1 MMIETT
7 SRGGKSRLPP
17 RDPKGGRPPRS
28 VAAKLGAHILDTALE
43 QFIRQG
49 VEATSMEAIASAA
62 SVSKRTLYARF
73 GSKMDLIVASI
84 DYGVAKHL
92 NPLSSRGGGG
102 SLHERLL
109 DVGARFLDLA
119 LKPEVIGLEAL
130 VAWVA
135 KEQPTLRKVV
145 HERGV
150 DMAIA
155 IVEQILEDGARRGEV
170 VLKDRAFSAAFV
182 LDALVTVPRDRIVVS
197 MRLGD
202 TKAAKDA
209 YLRDAVDLILKG
221 LSPRSE

>member
-1 MMIETT
+1 MIKET
-7 SRGGKSRLPP
+7 SRAGENKLPP
-17 RDPKGGRPPRS
+17 RDPKGGRPPQDI
-28 VAAKLGAHILDTALE
+28 AARLGAHILDAALQ

-73 GSKMDLIVASI
+73 GSKMDLLVASI
-84 DYGVAKHL
+84 EYGVAKHL
-92 NPLSSRGGGG
+92 NPLSSRGGGA

-119 LKPEVIGLEAL
+119 LKPEVIGMEAL
-130 VAWVA
+130 VTWIAN
-135 KEQPTLRKVV
+135 EQPTLREVV

-150 DMAIA
+150 AIAIA
-155 IVEQILEDGARRGEV
+155 IVEQILEDGARQGEV
-170 VLKDRAFSAAFV
+170 VLKDKTFTAAFV

-202 TKAAKDA
+202 TKAAKRA
-209 YLRDAVDLILKG
+209 YLQGAIDLILTG
-221 LSPRSE
+221 LSPRTD

>member
-1 MMIETT
+1 MIKTT
-7 SRGGKSRLPP
+7 SRSGKSRLPP

-28 VAAKLGAHILDTALE
+28 VAAKLGAHILDAALE

-73 GSKMDLIVASI
+73 GSKMDLLVASI
-84 DYGVAKHL
+84 EYGVAKHL

-119 LKPEVIGLEAL
+119 LKPEVIGMEAL
-130 VAWVA
+130 VTWIAN
-135 KEQPTLRKVV
+135 EQPTLREVV
-145 HERGV
+145 HERGIA
-150 DMAIA
+150 MAIA
-155 IVEQILEDGARRGEV
+155 IVEQILEDGARQGEV
-170 VLKDRAFSAAFV
+170 VLKDKTFTAAFV

-197 MRLGD
+197 MRLDD
-202 TKAAKDA
+202 TKAAKRA
-209 YLRDAVDLILKG
+209 YLQSAIDLILTG
-221 LSPRSE
+221 LSPRSD